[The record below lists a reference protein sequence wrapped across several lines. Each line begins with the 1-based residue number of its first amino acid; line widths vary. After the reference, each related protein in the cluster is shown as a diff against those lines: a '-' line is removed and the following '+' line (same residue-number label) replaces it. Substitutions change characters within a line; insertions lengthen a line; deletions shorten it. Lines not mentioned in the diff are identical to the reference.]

1 MAPKMT
7 SKKRA
12 RDEEAQSGGSEAE
25 TKPAPVKKAK
35 SKASNPGGSQVD
47 AEGNPFWE
55 VRFTSQ
61 GRAAL
66 AAAPQRLLRE
76 VCDVAK
82 LISL

>member
-12 RDEEAQSGGSEAE
+12 RDQEAQSGGSEAE

-61 GRAAL
+61 GCLGCHPPTPVTR
-66 AAAPQRLLRE
+66 
-76 VCDVAK
+76 
-82 LISL
+82 SL